1 MAKARTRQWKNKQKD
16 QKAIKIKRIKR
27 RWSNFAQNIQG
38 GRFGSFDFLSSISV
52 DHL

>member
-27 RWSNFAQNIQG
+27 RRSNFAQNIQDS
-38 GRFGSFDFLSSISV
+38 RFGSFDFLSSISV

>member
-27 RWSNFAQNIQG
+27 RSNFAQNIQDS
-38 GRFGSFDFLSSISV
+38 RFGSFDFLSSISV